1 MVNSK
6 CYYFYVLQCNDGS
19 FYAGYTTN
27 LQHRVDKHNSGKGAK
42 YTNSRKPVALI
53 FYQELSSKSEAMK
66 AEAQFKKLKR
76 PEKEAFLKKERI
88 RNHVA
93 TEKLQ

>member
-6 CYYFYVLQCNDGS
+6 SYYFYVLQCNDGS
-19 FYAGYTTN
+19 FYAGYTIN
-27 LQHRVDKHNSGKGAK
+27 LQHRVEKHNSGKGAK
-42 YTNSRKPVALI
+42 YTNSRKPVTLI
-53 FYQELSSKSEAMK
+53 FYEEFASKSEAMK

-88 RNHVA
+88 RDHVA
-93 TEKLQ
+93 AEKLQ